1 MIYLKKQLPFFYW
14 PSPAQT
20 SLEDGLPCQAAPE
33 LMLDRLGFF
42 WQSYHLLDNSS
53 SHIAELKCLKYFK
66 IEFETTT
73 QKITSMKV
81 DDPDL
86 DSFESAS
93 TATSAQLQARELG
106 KIEAF
111 IPIFDS
117 CT

>member
-1 MIYLKKQLPFFYW
+1 
-14 PSPAQT
+14 
-20 SLEDGLPCQAAPE
+20 
-33 LMLDRLGFF
+33 
-42 WQSYHLLDNSS
+42 
-53 SHIAELKCLKYFK
+53 
-66 IEFETTT
+66 
-73 QKITSMKV
+73 MKV